1 MSGRKRTSKA
11 TIARRVVMAAVLAVI
26 VVGLAVPTGLGTL
39 CSMGYDAIAAV
50 CPLGALSSLLAGKE
64 PVLRVIVTLIIG
76 FAVVLIIGKAFC
88 SWVCPIPP
96 LKTLLST
103 KKRREQEAKERHESA
118 EQSLSAWKCSHEG
131 ACGEGPSCS
140 SCEKASAKLDTRHA
154 VLGGALLSTAVFGF
168 PVFCLVCPI
177 GLTIATFVALWH
189 LVQFNEITI
198 GLGIFPLI
206 VVLELVFFR
215 KWCSK
220 ICPVGAILSLVSRGN
235 RSFVPTVDATKCLRD
250 VEGQHCNACASA
262 CPELIDPCGDYGMR
276 SSLECVKCHR
286 CADACPV
293 GAITFPLVPKKRERL
308 ADEGKAE

>member
-1 MSGRKRTSKA
+1 MSGRKRTSKV
-11 TIARRVVMAAVLAVI
+11 TIARRVVMVAVLAII

-64 PVLRVIVTLIIG
+64 PVLRVVIALLVGLAVIIV
-76 FAVVLIIGKAFC
+76 IGKAFC
-88 SWVCPIPP
+88 SWVCPMPP

-103 KKRREQEAKERHESA
+103 KKRREQEIRERHESA
-118 EQSLSAWKCSHEG
+118 GQSLSAWKCGRERV
-131 ACGEGPSCS
+131 CGEGRSCS
-140 SCEKASAKLDTRHA
+140 SCGKASAKLDTRHA

-177 GLTIATFVALWH
+177 GLTVASFVALWH

-198 GLGIFPLI
+198 GLGIFPVI
-206 VVLELVFFR
+206 VVLELVFFK

-235 RSFVPTVDATKCLRD
+235 RSFVPTVDTTKCLRD

-293 GAITFPLVPKKRERL
+293 GAIAFPLIPKKKGSL
-308 ADEGKAE
+308 AGGGKTE